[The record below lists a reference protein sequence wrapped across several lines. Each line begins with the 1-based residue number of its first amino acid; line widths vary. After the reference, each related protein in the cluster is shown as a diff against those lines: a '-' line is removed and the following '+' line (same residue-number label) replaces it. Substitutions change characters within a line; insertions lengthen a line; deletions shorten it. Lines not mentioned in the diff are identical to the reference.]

1 MLAIGAVLLAGA
13 AILALVAATVLRRRL
28 LRRTLADVRPET
40 MAPRTG
46 DTLSVRGTA
55 APGPAGALESRLV
68 SSECVWHGHEVRRH
82 YWPLPRDVGEG
93 DTVERTY
100 DPIAEYGSSDP
111 FGIVSP
117 AGGPRGR
124 GRPVLVDPTDAEVT
138 NPDMCLQRVVQR
150 PQRGVPAPADD
161 LLPRV
166 QGQILGLFRGETI
179 EFEYREWVIRPG
191 TPITVHGTLEER
203 GGALVLTAPSD
214 GRLRVEQ
221 HNSDEAPETRGSAVG
236 VLLPGAAAVV
246 AAIAGLA
253 LVLTGL

>member
-13 AILALVAATVLRRRL
+13 AILAPVAVTAVRGWLRRRAA
-28 LRRTLADVRPET
+28 ADLRPET
-40 MAPRTG
+40 MASRAG
-46 DTLSVRGTA
+46 ETLSLRGTA
-55 APGPAGALESRLV
+55 VPGPAGALESRLV

-100 DPIAEYGSSDP
+100 DPIAEYGSTDP
-111 FGIVSP
+111 FGIASP

-124 GRPVLVDPTDAEVT
+124 GRPVLVDPTDAEVAG
-138 NPDMCLQRVVQR
+138 PDMCLQRVVQR

-166 QGQILGLFRGETI
+166 KGQIVGLFRGETI
-179 EFEYREWVIRPG
+179 EFEYREWVLRPG
-191 TPITVHGTLEER
+191 APITVHGALEER

-214 GRLRVEQ
+214 GRLRIEQ
-221 HNSDEAPETRGSAVG
+221 HGTTAPEARG
-236 VLLPGAAAVV
+236 GAAGALLLS
-246 AAIAGLA
+246 AAAGLA
-253 LVLTGL
+253 AVAGLVLVLAGL